1 MRGVD
6 VGKMMKPFAAVSLI
20 LSGTVLLP
28 ARPLAPA
35 ANQSAPP
42 ASNLLTRRYQE
53 GEKLVY
59 RMKGTNEQWQY
70 EIQADG
76 VVKKD
81 AAGSFFEEYAWSN
94 LISSRQPV
102 ALPAASS
109 EFRQILSLAP
119 DRVPSI
125 PDLSKVHPMLIGPI
139 ADLLTFYSDL
149 WLANRA
155 AKFSR
160 EGDRFYVEHGTP
172 SSWADGA
179 RVLLGEDSID
189 FDVTL
194 KNINQSQQTATLLVR
209 HVPPTQPHVKLPADW
224 MRAPTADT
232 PNNWVQVQKSGEG
245 KYVAE
250 VGKETFE
257 VEIKVSLVNG
267 KMLSAKMDNPVE
279 VLKRECTDSA
289 LTACGA
295 ATRYQIRRQIEV
307 Q

>member
-1 MRGVD
+1 
-6 VGKMMKPFAAVSLI
+6 MKLLALLTLI
-20 LSGTVLLP
+20 LSGAILVLPRAATP
-28 ARPLAPA
+28 ATD
-35 ANQSAPP
+35 QSTQPS
-42 ASNLLTRRYQE
+42 SNLLTRRYQE
-53 GEKLVY
+53 GEKLAY
-59 RMKGTNEQWQY
+59 RMKGTNQQWQY

-94 LISSRQPV
+94 LLSNHQPF
-102 ALPAASS
+102 ALPDSSS
-109 EFRQILSLAP
+109 EFRQVLSLAP

-149 WLANRA
+149 WLADRA

-160 EGDRFYVEHGTP
+160 EGDHFYVEHGAP

-194 KNINQSQQTATLLVR
+194 KNIDPSQQTATLLVR
-209 HVPPTQPHVKLPADW
+209 HVPPAQPHVKLPADW
-224 MRAPTADT
+224 MRAPVADT

-257 VEIKVSLVNG
+257 VEIKISLVNG
-267 KMLSAKMDNPVE
+267 KMLSARMDNPVE
-279 VLKRECTDSA
+279 VLKRECADSA
-289 LTACGA
+289 LVTCGA

>member
-1 MRGVD
+1 
-6 VGKMMKPFAAVSLI
+6 MMKSLAMFSLTFAGAVLVS
-20 LSGTVLLP
+20 
-28 ARPLAPA
+28 ARPPGPA
-35 ANQSAPP
+35 ADQSAAPS
-42 ASNLLTRRYQE
+42 SNLLARRYQE
-53 GEKLVY
+53 GEKLTY
-59 RMKGTNEQWQY
+59 RMKGTNQQWQY

-94 LISSRQPV
+94 LVSNHQPV
-102 ALPAASS
+102 ALPASSS

-149 WLANRA
+149 WLADRA
-155 AKFSR
+155 AKFSL
-160 EGDRFYVEHGTP
+160 EGDHFYVEHGTP
-172 SSWADGA
+172 SSWADGT

-194 KNINQSQQTATLLVR
+194 KNVDQSQQTATLLVR
-209 HVPPTQPHVKLPADW
+209 HVPPARPHVKLPADW
-224 MRAPTADT
+224 MRAPVADT
-232 PNNWVQVQKSGEG
+232 PNNWVQVEKSGEG

-257 VEIKVSLVNG
+257 VEIKVSLLNG

-289 LTACGA
+289 LATCGE
-295 ATRYQIRRQIEV
+295 ATRYQIKRQIEV

>member
-1 MRGVD
+1 VREFEVE
-6 VGKMMKPFAAVSLI
+6 KTMKPFAMASLI
-20 LSGTVLLP
+20 LAGTILLSAGP
-28 ARPLAPA
+28 SAPA

-42 ASNLLTRRYQE
+42 GSNRLVRRYQE
-53 GEKLVY
+53 GEKLTY
-59 RMKGTNEQWQY
+59 RMKGTNQQWQY

-94 LISSRQPV
+94 LVSNHQPV

-119 DRVPSI
+119 DCTPSI
-125 PDLSKVHPMLIGPI
+125 PDLSKVQPVLIGPI
-139 ADLLTFYSDL
+139 VDLLTFYSDL

-160 EGDRFYVEHGTP
+160 EGDHFYVEHGTP
-172 SSWADGA
+172 SSWADGT
-179 RVLLGEDSID
+179 RVLIGEDSID

-194 KNINQSQQTATLLVR
+194 KNVDQSQQTATLLIR
-209 HVPPTQPHVKLPADW
+209 HVPPAQTHVKLPTDW
-224 MRAPTADT
+224 MRAPVADT
-232 PNNWVQVQKSGEG
+232 PNNWVQVEKSGEG

-267 KMLSAKMDNPVE
+267 RMLSARMDNPLE
-279 VLKRECTDSA
+279 VLKRECADSA
-289 LTACGA
+289 LVACGA
-295 ATRYQIRRQIEV
+295 ATRYQIRRQIEIH
-307 Q
+307 

>member
-1 MRGVD
+1 MT
-6 VGKMMKPFAAVSLI
+6 KSFATVSLI
-20 LSGTVLLP
+20 LAGTVLIS
-28 ARPLAPA
+28 ARPPAPA

-42 ASNLLTRRYQE
+42 SSNLLARRYQE
-53 GEKLVY
+53 GEKLTY
-59 RMKGTNEQWQY
+59 RMKGTNQQWQY

-81 AAGSFFEEYAWSN
+81 AAGSFFEEYSWSN
-94 LISSRQPV
+94 LSSNHQPV

-119 DRVPSI
+119 NRVPSI

-149 WLANRA
+149 WLADRA
-155 AKFSR
+155 AKFSQA
-160 EGDRFYVEHGTP
+160 GDHFYVEHGTP
-172 SSWADGA
+172 SSWADGT

-194 KNINQSQQTATLLVR
+194 KNVDQSQQTATLLVR
-209 HVPPTQPHVKLPADW
+209 HVPPARPQVKFPADW
-224 MRAPTADT
+224 MRAPVADT

-257 VEIKVSLVNG
+257 VQIKVSLLNG

-279 VLKRECTDSA
+279 VLKRECSDSA
-289 LTACGA
+289 LTACGEA
-295 ATRYQIRRQIEV
+295 ARYQIRRQIEV

>member
-1 MRGVD
+1 VE
-6 VGKMMKPFAAVSLI
+6 KMKKSFAMVSLI
-20 LSGTVLLP
+20 LAGTILIS
-28 ARPLAPA
+28 ARPPAPA
-35 ANQSAPP
+35 ANQTASAS
-42 ASNLLTRRYQE
+42 SNLLVRRYQE
-53 GEKLVY
+53 GEKLTY
-59 RMKGTNEQWQY
+59 HMKGINEQWQY
-70 EIQADG
+70 AIQADG

-94 LISSRQPV
+94 LVSNNQPV
-102 ALPAASS
+102 ALPAASA
-109 EFRQILSLAP
+109 EFRQVLSLAP

-160 EGDRFYVEHGTP
+160 EGDHFHVEHGTP

-189 FDVTL
+189 FDITL
-194 KNINQSQQTATLLVR
+194 KNIDQAQQTATLLVR
-209 HVPPTQPHVKLPADW
+209 HVPPARPRVKLPADW
-224 MRAPTADT
+224 MRAPVTDT
-232 PNNWVQVQKSGEG
+232 PNNWVQVEKSIEG
-245 KYVAE
+245 KYAAE

-289 LTACGA
+289 LAACGP
-295 ATRYQIRRQIEV
+295 ATRYQIRRQIELE
-307 Q
+307 

>member
-1 MRGVD
+1 VE
-6 VGKMMKPFAAVSLI
+6 KMMKSCAMVCLI
-20 LSGTVLLP
+20 LAGTVLIS
-28 ARPLAPA
+28 ARPPAAA

-42 ASNLLTRRYQE
+42 SSNLLTRRYQE
-53 GEKLVY
+53 GEKLAY
-59 RMKGTNEQWQY
+59 RMKGTNQQWQY
-70 EIQADG
+70 EIQVDG

-94 LISSRQPV
+94 LVSNHQPV
-102 ALPAASS
+102 ALPAASA
-109 EFRQILSLAP
+109 EFRQVLSLAP

-155 AKFSR
+155 ANFSR
-160 EGDRFYVEHGTP
+160 QGDHFYVEHGTP
-172 SSWADGA
+172 SSWADGT

-189 FDVTL
+189 FDETL
-194 KNINQSQQTATLLVR
+194 KNIDQSQQTATLLVR
-209 HVPPTQPHVKLPADW
+209 HVPPAQPRVKLPADW
-224 MRAPTADT
+224 MRAPVADT

-257 VEIKVSLVNG
+257 VKIKVNLLNG

-289 LTACGA
+289 LAACGA